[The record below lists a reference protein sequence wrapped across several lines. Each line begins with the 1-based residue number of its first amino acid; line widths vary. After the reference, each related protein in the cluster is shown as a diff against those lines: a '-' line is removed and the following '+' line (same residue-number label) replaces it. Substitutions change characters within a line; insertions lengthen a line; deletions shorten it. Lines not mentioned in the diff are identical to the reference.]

1 MVLSR
6 RFIRRLENAL
16 RGNLE
21 SFELLDGSHYY
32 YDPAEAYKQSFL
44 CAYGLQLGQ
53 VGEAP
58 ELYQKLCQAKNPAAV
73 LERLEPESAEAF
85 VNVAEMYDRD
95 ALVNERRLIPLVAE
109 EPEDLSE
116 GA

>member
-73 LERLEPESAEAF
+73 LERLAPENPQHAF
-85 VNVAEMYDRD
+85 VNPSALYDRD
-95 ALVNERRLIPLVAE
+95 VLINERRLVPRVAE
-109 EPEDLSE
+109 APEELFE
-116 GA
+116 